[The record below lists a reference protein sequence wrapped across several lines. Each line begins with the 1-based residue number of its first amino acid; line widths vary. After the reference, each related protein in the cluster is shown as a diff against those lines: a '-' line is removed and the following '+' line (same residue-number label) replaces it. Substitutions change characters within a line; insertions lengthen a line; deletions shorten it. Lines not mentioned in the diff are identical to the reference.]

1 MRSLRLCFSGF
12 GAVGQRFAKLLL
24 ERKDELETQYNL
36 YITVTGISTPSRGT
50 LINPH
55 GLICVRPGTK
65 SCRAMVTSMLNEA
78 FAKILDGINLILH
91 SDQSWQYQRMLR
103 EKSIRWSVSL
113 KEEWSGQ

>member
-1 MRSLRLCFSGF
+1 
-12 GAVGQRFAKLLL
+12 
-24 ERKDELETQYNL
+24 
-36 YITVTGISTPSRGT
+36 
-50 LINPH
+50 
-55 GLICVRPGTK
+55 
-65 SCRAMVTSMLNEA
+65 MLNEA